1 MVKNKLFFVE
11 KIINSFTV
19 LEKEKRVMS
28 SSINRIPGGVSFF
41 YISWMD
47 SRRVSVCV
55 DYGSRTNLVTQETMA
70 RHNLRYSHVNSAK
83 APRQAVDGNGDVWL
97 IVGETDTELQI
108 EVGGDTVGFH
118 GYVVQPLQ
126 KSVALPSEKSKT
138 WNVLVGCRL
147 ARTVNYFLF
156 CNPVFY

>member
-1 MVKNKLFFVE
+1 MGL
-11 KIINSFTV
+11 
-19 LEKEKRVMS
+19 
-28 SSINRIPGGVSFF
+28 SINRIPGGESFF
-41 YISWMD
+41 YITWMN
-47 SRRVSVCV
+47 SRQVSVSV

-70 RHNLRYSHVNSAK
+70 RHNVRYSQVSSAK
-83 APRQAVDGNGDVWL
+83 APRQVVDGNGDVWL

-108 EVGGDTVGFH
+108 EVGNDTVGFH

-126 KSVALPSEKSKT
+126 KPVTLPCLKTKT

>member
-1 MVKNKLFFVE
+1 
-11 KIINSFTV
+11 
-19 LEKEKRVMS
+19 MS
-28 SSINRIPGGVSFF
+28 MSIDRIPDSEAFF
-41 YISWMD
+41 YITWMNY
-47 SRRVSVCV
+47 RRVSVCV

-70 RHNLRYSHVNSAK
+70 RHNLSYSQVSSAK

-97 IVGETDTELQI
+97 IIGETDTELQV
-108 EVGGDTVGFH
+108 EVGDNVVGFH

-126 KSVALPSEKSKT
+126 KSVILPSLKTKT